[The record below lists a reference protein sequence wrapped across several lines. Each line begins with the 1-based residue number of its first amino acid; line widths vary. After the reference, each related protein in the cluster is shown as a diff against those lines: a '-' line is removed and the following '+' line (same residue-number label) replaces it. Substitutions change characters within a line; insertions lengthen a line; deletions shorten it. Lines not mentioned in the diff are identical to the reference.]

1 MMTNQQ
7 AAEFGLLVAYAMD
20 QYQAAPTSLAPTP
33 DPRLSPK
40 WRIVGYLTATDCVL
54 RNEALCRTVCYGYLA
69 QSSADPTAFVAAI
82 RGTNGAIEWFEDSLF
97 NQVPHPVAGKV
108 EAGFWGIYASM
119 QYRPV
124 DGKALPAA
132 QGITA
137 AIGPGTVTVLGH
149 SLGSALATYLTFDL
163 AGILGARAGGCFFAS
178 PRPGDDVF
186 AKAFDERVQAY
197 QVWNYEFDAVPR
209 IPFGSGYSDLPRVTR
224 ISRNLAQ
231 ARIRMS
237 LDCFHHV
244 LSYCSMLDFGLLDWA
259 SVPACDQSSAAC
271 IKGPS
276 AVIG

>member
-7 AAEFGLLVAYAMD
+7 AAELGLLVAYAMD
-20 QYQAAPTSLAPTP
+20 QYQTAPTSLAPTP

-69 QSSADPTAFVAAI
+69 QSSADPTVFVAAV

-97 NQVPHPVAGKV
+97 SQVPHPVAGKV

-119 QYRPV
+119 QYSPV

-132 QGITA
+132 QGIA
-137 AIGPGTVTVLGH
+137 AAVGPGTVTVLGH

-163 AGILGARAGGCFFAS
+163 AGLLGPRVSSCFFAS
-178 PRPGDDVF
+178 PKPGDDVF
-186 AKAFDERVQAY
+186 AKAFNARVQTY
-197 QVWNYEFDAVPR
+197 QVFNFDLDVVPR
-209 IPFGSGYSDLPRVTR
+209 LPFGSYAELPNVTW
-224 ISRNLAQ
+224 ISPSMAQ
-231 ARIRMS
+231 ARIKFS
-237 LDCFHHV
+237 LDCHHHV
-244 LSYCSMLDFGLLDWA
+244 LVYCSMLAYGLLDWNA
-259 SVPACDQSSAAC
+259 VPLCDQSNAAC